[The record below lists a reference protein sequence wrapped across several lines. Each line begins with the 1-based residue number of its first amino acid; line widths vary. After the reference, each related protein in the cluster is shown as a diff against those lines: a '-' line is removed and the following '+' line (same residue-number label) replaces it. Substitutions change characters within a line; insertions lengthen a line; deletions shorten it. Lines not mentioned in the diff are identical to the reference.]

1 MYTGHE
7 IIKAYGRE
15 DQSFES
21 FKRINDQLYTSSF
34 KSQFISGTIMP
45 LMIFIGNIGFVIIS
59 VLGGVFVTKGTL
71 TIGDV
76 QAFIQYGRQF
86 THPIS
91 QTANISNIIQSTIAS
106 AERVFE
112 ILDEEE
118 EAPDTLESKGIPSPE
133 GKISFEDVSFGYS
146 KENPV
151 IKGLSI
157 EVNKGQTVA
166 IVGPTGAGKTT
177 LVNLLMRFYEID
189 QGRITIDGIDIK
201 DLKRRN
207 CVPCLVCTSRYLA
220 TNGSKRRISLMPVI
234 R

>member
-1 MYTGHE
+1 MMLWISPLMTLFIIVTLPLYGLVTKFIIKRSQKYFADQQKNLGHLNGHIEEMYTGHE

-106 AERVFE
+106 ACLLYTS
-112 ILDEEE
+112 IL
-118 EAPDTLESKGIPSPE
+118 LRLRG
-133 GKISFEDVSFGYS
+133 
-146 KENPV
+146 
-151 IKGLSI
+151 
-157 EVNKGQTVA
+157 
-166 IVGPTGAGKTT
+166 
-177 LVNLLMRFYEID
+177 
-189 QGRITIDGIDIK
+189 
-201 DLKRRN
+201 
-207 CVPCLVCTSRYLA
+207 
-220 TNGSKRRISLMPVI
+220 
-234 R
+234 